1 MPLVAFS
8 GLLIGSFLNVVI
20 YRLPKHQSII
30 VPASH
35 CPKCGTSLQVWDLVP
50 VFSFLLAGGR
60 CRYCAKA
67 VSRQYPLVEL
77 LTAFLFSG
85 LYRVYGLSTD
95 LIIYIFLGSL
105 LIIVSFI
112 DLNYQI
118 IPNKITLPALVIGL
132 ILSLFGYNLSF
143 SAALIGVVIP
153 GGFFLLIALIV
164 PQGLGMGDVK
174 LVAMLGAWLG
184 FKATLIGIFSG
195 ALLGSIIGLTLLA
208 TGRIERRT
216 RIPFGPLIS
225 LGMVIVLLF
234 PGLVNWY
241 FSLF

>member
-1 MPLVAFS
+1 MLIFIS

-30 VPASH
+30 RPASH
-35 CPKCGTSLQVWDLVP
+35 CPKCGTSLQVRDLVP

-60 CRYCAKA
+60 CRYCAKP

-77 LTAFLFSG
+77 LTAFLFIG

-118 IPNKITLPALVIGL
+118 IPNKITLPVLVIGL

-143 SAALIGVVIP
+143 SAALLGVIIP

-184 FKATLIGIFSG
+184 FQATLIGIFSG
-195 ALLGSIIGLTLLA
+195 ALLGSIIGLILLA

-234 PGLVNWY
+234 PGLANWY
-241 FSLF
+241 ISLF